1 MSRRHLLAAVSLALA
16 LTAAAQQ
23 TPPVQLTAAEDHQR
37 LMDLLGITELRPG
50 VSPTPNRPN
59 TANYDESKANP
70 YPNLPDLLLLNNGK
84 KVTTAKIW
92 WTKRRPE
99 LVEIFDREI
108 FGRVPANAPKV
119 TWQVISIDHETQAN
133 IPVITKYLI
142 GHVDNSSYPLITVDI
157 RLTLTTP
164 ANAPGPVPV
173 ILEFTFEN
181 YPQPP
186 RRDGT
191 PQPPMP
197 ADPTAQ
203 WKQDLIRKGWGY
215 ALLEPTSIQADNG
228 AGLTQGIIG
237 LCNHGQPR
245 KLDDWGA
252 LRAWAWGGSRALD
265 YLATDKSVDAKQVGV
280 EGHSRFGKTA
290 LVAMAYDQRFA
301 IAYISSSGAG
311 GANLARRHF
320 GEQIENTAGT
330 GAYHWMA
337 GNYIKY
343 AALTPK
349 EITANDLPVDTHELI
364 ALCAPRPV
372 FIGGGIIEG
381 DGWADVHGTFLAE
394 AAAGPVYKLLGAKD
408 LGTTTYPPIETP
420 LITGDLAFR
429 QHSGGHT
436 PAPNWPTFITFAS
449 RYLKAPTPHENTGA
463 L

>member
-1 MSRRHLLAAVSLALA
+1 MTIPAATRLLAALALA
-16 LTAAAQQ
+16 FTLTAASQQ

-37 LMDLLGITELRPG
+37 LMDLLNITELRPG

-70 YPNLPDLLLLNNGK
+70 YPNLPDPLLLNDGK

-99 LVEIFDREI
+99 LIEIFDREV
-108 FGRVPANAPKV
+108 FGRVPANTPKV
-119 TWQVISIDHETQAN
+119 TWQVVSTDHDTLAD
-133 IPVITKYLI
+133 IPVITKHLI
-142 GHVDNSSYPLITVDI
+142 GHVDNSAYPLITVDI

-186 RRDGT
+186 RNGT
-191 PQPPMP
+191 PQPPMAAQP
-197 ADPTAQ
+197 NAQ

-215 ALLEPTSIQADNG
+215 ALLEPTSIQADGG

-245 KLDDWGA
+245 KLDDWGV

-337 GNYIKY
+337 GNYLKY

-349 EITANDLPVDTHELI
+349 EITANDLPVDMHELI

-372 FIGGGIIEG
+372 FIGGGTTEG

-394 AAAGPVYKLLGAKD
+394 VSAGPVYKLLGAKD
-408 LGTTTYPPIETP
+408 LGTITYPAIETP

-429 QHSGGHT
+429 QHSEGHT

-449 RYLKAPTPHENTGA
+449 RYLHS
-463 L
+463 LSH